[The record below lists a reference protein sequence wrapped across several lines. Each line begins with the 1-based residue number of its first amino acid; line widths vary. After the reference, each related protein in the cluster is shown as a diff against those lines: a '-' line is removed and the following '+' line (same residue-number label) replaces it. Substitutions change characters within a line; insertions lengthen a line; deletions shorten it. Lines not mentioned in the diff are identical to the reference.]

1 MNSEE
6 QYLFMLLTAV
16 LNQTPIRSI
25 RKQLDWEELLKI
37 SDFHNVLNVVYY
49 GILGVQKDASEEWA
63 EKLFQKYKKEVLLTQ
78 EYKSAEEAI
87 EWQLSRYGIH
97 ALILKG
103 TAMYR
108 YYLKQEMGYIRSL
121 EIMVDKGDLP
131 YVHSLMQEMD
141 YEEKENRMDDGVLYT
156 RTPGIKVVF
165 YDKIPLG
172 TKGLQ
177 KQFHASVK
185 RYKHKR
191 KKRYIHY
198 LTVEEQ
204 YLYLNGRLV
213 EQYIRGELKIRDIM
227 EIWQYRKKN
236 TENFQKEKIR
246 DQLEKAGLLKFAGQ
260 IDVLARMWFDGENQ
274 NTEDCGVAL
283 ELEEYILSQGKEN
296 RWLDGTILPHER
308 ARLDFYRRDREEE
321 WSKKRREWRFPP
333 RDYMT
338 QLFPVL
344 EKYPFLLAFFWLV
357 REYRFYKTRYQ
368 RRREEAVLKLKI
380 KWLAVK
386 SRFSKKEEPE
396 IEADAETETEADT
409 ETEME
414 TDVEAETDGESAEE

>member
-227 EIWQYRKKN
+227 EIWQYRKKIQRI
-236 TENFQKEKIR
+236 FR
-246 DQLEKAGLLKFAGQ
+246 
-260 IDVLARMWFDGENQ
+260 
-274 NTEDCGVAL
+274 
-283 ELEEYILSQGKEN
+283 
-296 RWLDGTILPHER
+296 
-308 ARLDFYRRDREEE
+308 
-321 WSKKRREWRFPP
+321 KKRYATSW
-333 RDYMT
+333 
-338 QLFPVL
+338 
-344 EKYPFLLAFFWLV
+344 K
-357 REYRFYKTRYQ
+357 
-368 RRREEAVLKLKI
+368 RR
-380 KWLAVK
+380 
-386 SRFSKKEEPE
+386 
-396 IEADAETETEADT
+396 
-409 ETEME
+409 
-414 TDVEAETDGESAEE
+414 GC